1 MGRAVS
7 QDTRVASCIGIED
20 GPFIPRRLGGSKA
33 PLVAV
38 KLEGPHIARVRAGW
52 IGVDGMDGTE
62 RALKLLKSLSMLES
76 PILLAGVTFGGF
88 NLIDPRRL
96 QKMFEVPTIVVVGS
110 RPNNRAVKRALV
122 RHFPD
127 WRERWRII
135 RSLGPLRTVRTV
147 ASENPL
153 FYEAFGCS
161 SRVTRRILAGWAL
174 VSRIPEPLRVAGL
187 VVRGLF
193 PTQPLAYAR

>member
-1 MGRAVS
+1 MRRGVYR
-7 QDTRVASCIGIED
+7 DTRFASCIGVED
-20 GPFIPRRLGGSKA
+20 GPFIPRRLGESKA
-33 PLVAV
+33 PLVVV
-38 KLEGPHIARVRAGW
+38 KLEGPHVTAVRAGW

-62 RALKLLKSLSMLES
+62 RALKLLESFSISGS

-96 QKMFEVPTIVVVGS
+96 QKKFKVPTIVVVGS

-153 FYEAFGCS
+153 FYEALGCS
-161 SRVTRRILAGWAL
+161 GRVARRVLAGWAL

-193 PTQPLAYAR
+193 PAQPLD

>member
-1 MGRAVS
+1 MRRAVS
-7 QDTRVASCIGIED
+7 RDTRVASCIGIED

-38 KLEGPHIARVRAGW
+38 KLEGPHITAVRAGW

-62 RALKLLKSLSMLES
+62 RALKLLKSLSVLDS

-88 NLIDPRRL
+88 NLVDPRRL
-96 QKMFEVPTIVVVGS
+96 QQMFKVPTIVVVGS

-122 RHFPD
+122 RHFLD

-161 SRVTRRILAGWAL
+161 SSVAQRILAGWAL

-187 VVRGLF
+187 VARGLF
-193 PTQPLAYAR
+193 PAQPLD

>member
-1 MGRAVS
+1 MHLAFSR
-7 QDTRVASCIGIED
+7 DTRFTSCIGIED
-20 GPFIPRRLGGSKA
+20 GPFLPKRLGGSEA

-38 KLEGPHIARVRAGW
+38 KLAGPHLNFVRAGR
-52 IGVDGMDGTE
+52 IEVDGLDGTDQ
-62 RALKLLKSLSMLES
+62 ALKLLSSFSLSES

-96 QKMFEVPTIVVVGS
+96 RKAFRTPTIVAVGS
-110 RPNNRAVKRALV
+110 RPDNRAMKRALV

-127 WRERWRII
+127 WRRRWRII
-135 RSLGPLRTVRTV
+135 RSLGPLRSVRTV

-161 SRVTRRILAGWAL
+161 SGVARRILSGWAL

-187 VVRGLF
+187 VARGLF
-193 PTQPLAYAR
+193 PAQPLD

>member
-1 MGRAVS
+1 MRRGVYR
-7 QDTRVASCIGIED
+7 DTRFASCIGVED
-20 GPFIPRRLGGSKA
+20 GPFLPRRLGGSKA
-33 PLVAV
+33 PLVVV
-38 KLEGPHIARVRAGW
+38 KLEGPHMTAVRAGW

-62 RALKLLKSLSMLES
+62 RALKLLESFAMSES

-96 QKMFEVPTIVVVGS
+96 QKMFKVPTIVVVRS

-122 RHFPD
+122 RHFLD

-161 SRVTRRILAGWAL
+161 SSVAQRILAGWAL

-187 VVRGLF
+187 VARGLF
-193 PTQPLAYAR
+193 PAQPLD

>member
-1 MGRAVS
+1 MRRGVYR
-7 QDTRVASCIGIED
+7 DTRFASCIGVED
-20 GPFIPRRLGGSKA
+20 GPFLPRRLGGSKA
-33 PLVAV
+33 PLVVV
-38 KLEGPHIARVRAGW
+38 KLEGPHMTAVRAGW

-62 RALKLLKSLSMLES
+62 RALKLLESFAMSES

-96 QKMFEVPTIVVVGS
+96 QKMFKVPTIVVVGS

-122 RHFPD
+122 RHFLD

-161 SRVTRRILAGWAL
+161 SSVAQRILARWAW

-187 VVRGLF
+187 VARGLF
-193 PTQPLAYAR
+193 PAQPLD

>member
-1 MGRAVS
+1 MRRAVS
-7 QDTRVASCIGIED
+7 RDTRVASCIGIED
-20 GPFIPRRLGGSKA
+20 GPFIPRRLGGSNA

-38 KLEGPHIARVRAGW
+38 KLEGPHITAVRAGW

-62 RALKLLKSLSMLES
+62 RALKLLDAFSFSNC

-96 QKMFEVPTIVVVGS
+96 HKKFKVPTIVVVGS
-110 RPNNRAVKRALV
+110 RPNNRTVKRALV

-135 RSLGPLRTVRTV
+135 RALGPLRTVRTV

-153 FYEAFGCS
+153 FYEALGCS
-161 SRVTRRILAGWAL
+161 SRVAQRILAGWAL

-187 VVRGLF
+187 VARGLF
-193 PTQPLAYAR
+193 PAKPLD

>member
-1 MGRAVS
+1 MRRGVYR
-7 QDTRVASCIGIED
+7 DTRFASCIGVED
-20 GPFIPRRLGGSKA
+20 GPFLPRRLGGSKA
-33 PLVAV
+33 PLVVV
-38 KLEGPHIARVRAGW
+38 KLEGPHMTAVRAGW

-62 RALKLLKSLSMLES
+62 RALKLLESFAMSES

-88 NLIDPRRL
+88 NLVDPRRL
-96 QKMFEVPTIVVVGS
+96 QKMFKVPTIVVVGS
-110 RPNNRAVKRALV
+110 RPNNMAVKRALV
-122 RHFPD
+122 RHFLD

-161 SRVTRRILAGWAL
+161 SSVAQRILAGWAL
-174 VSRIPEPLRVAGL
+174 VSRTPEPLRVAGL

-193 PTQPLAYAR
+193 PAQPLD

>member
-1 MGRAVS
+1 MRRAVS
-7 QDTRVASCIGIED
+7 RDTRVASCIGIED
-20 GPFIPRRLGGSKA
+20 GPFIPRRLGGSNA

-38 KLEGPHIARVRAGW
+38 KLEGPHITAVRAGW

-62 RALKLLKSLSMLES
+62 RALKLLDVFSFSNC

-96 QKMFEVPTIVVVGS
+96 HKKFKVPTIVVVGS
-110 RPNNRAVKRALV
+110 RPNNRTVKRALV

-135 RSLGPLRTVRTV
+135 RALGPLRTVRTV

-153 FYEAFGCS
+153 FYEALGCS
-161 SRVTRRILAGWAL
+161 SRVAQRILAGWAL

-187 VVRGLF
+187 VARGLF
-193 PTQPLAYAR
+193 PAKPLD